1 MASLRMTLLDLLNK
15 SEQGADPNFL
25 RDGVHLLAR
34 TQELMDAEV
43 TDLVG
48 AEPHQRT
55 AGRTTYRNGYRDR
68 EWDTRVGTLELQIPK
83 LRQGTYFP
91 SLLEPRRRHERALLS
106 VVQEAYIHG
115 VSTRAVDNLA
125 EALGIKSIS
134 KDQVSRICKELDT
147 QVHAFRTRRLDG
159 EFPYLFLDATFEK
172 VRENGRV
179 ISMAVLIAVGVR
191 PTGEREVVGV
201 DVGPAEDHEFWL
213 QFLGP
218 LVSRGL
224 SGVRL
229 VISDSH
235 LGLKQ
240 AVAQVFVGSTWQRR
254 CRVHFMRNAMATVP
268 KVAQQMMAATL
279 RTVFAQ
285 PDQASAH
292 ETIERICRLFEKRY
306 PQLVKV
312 VQEAEVDVLAYFSF
326 PVEHRRQIWSTN
338 SLEHLNKEVSRRC
351 DVVGI
356 FPNRASL
363 LRLTGAV
370 LEEQNEWAV
379 GRRYFSTESMNKL
392 YQPNNEE
399 VVKALLE
406 LESA

>member
-1 MASLRMTLLDLLNK
+1 MASLRMTLLDLLKK

-25 RDGVHLLAR
+25 RDGVQLLAE
-34 TQELMDAEV
+34 ELMDAEV

-179 ISMAVLIAVGVR
+179 MSMAVLIAVGVR
-191 PTGEREVVGV
+191 STGEREVVGV
-201 DVGPAEDHEFWL
+201 DVGPAEPFWGL
-213 QFLGP
+213 RLPPGP
-218 LVSRGL
+218 LGRSTQPNVGDRLANIGWDRQPHGLGEPPPRGPAL
-224 SGVRL
+224 RPSEASTLEYVGGVR
-229 VISDSH
+229 IM
-235 LGLKQ
+235 G
-240 AVAQVFVGSTWQRR
+240 TWVHPRR
-254 CRVHFMRNAMATVP
+254 
-268 KVAQQMMAATL
+268 
-279 RTVFAQ
+279 
-285 PDQASAH
+285 
-292 ETIERICRLFEKRY
+292 
-306 PQLVKV
+306 
-312 VQEAEVDVLAYFSF
+312 
-326 PVEHRRQIWSTN
+326 
-338 SLEHLNKEVSRRC
+338 LEPTTC
-351 DVVGI
+351 
-356 FPNRASL
+356 
-363 LRLTGAV
+363 
-370 LEEQNEWAV
+370 
-379 GRRYFSTESMNKL
+379 
-392 YQPNNEE
+392 
-399 VVKALLE
+399 
-406 LESA
+406 

>member
-1 MASLRMTLLDLLNK
+1 MANLRMTLLDLLNK

-25 RDGVHLLAR
+25 RDGVRLLA
-34 TQELMDAEV
+34 QELMEAEV
-43 TDLVG
+43 TELVG
-48 AEPHQRT
+48 AGMHERT
-55 AGRTTYRNGYRDR
+55 ETRLTHRNGYRDR
-68 EWDTRVGTLELQIPK
+68 EWDTRVGTIELDIPK
-83 LRQGTYFP
+83 LRAGSYFP

-134 KDQVSRICKELDT
+134 KDQVSRICKELDA
-147 QVHAFRTRRLDG
+147 QVHVFRTRRLDG

-172 VRENGRV
+172 VREDGRV

-191 PTGEREVVGV
+191 SSGEREVVGV

-213 QFLGP
+213 QFLRQ

-224 SGVRL
+224 AGVRL

-240 AVAQVFVGSTWQRR
+240 AVAQVFVGASWQR
-254 CRVHFMRNAMATVP
+254 CRVHFMRNALATVP
-268 KVAQQMMAATL
+268 KVAQQMVAATL

-285 PDQASAH
+285 PDHASAH

-312 VQEAEVDVLAYFSF
+312 VQEAEVDVLAFYSF
-326 PVEHRRQIWSTN
+326 PLEHRRQIWSTN
-338 SLEHLNKEVSRRC
+338 SLERLNKEVSRRC

-356 FPNRASL
+356 FPNRSSL
-363 LRLTGAV
+363 LRLVGAV
-370 LEEQNEWAV
+370 LEEQNDEWAV

-392 YQPNNEE
+392 LQPSNEE